1 MKQRFAARHPTDLY
15 GPESFVGAICGL
27 VCISTI
33 FVRLA
38 ASDSAWPYLA
48 PVLVGAALLPFYGPL
63 RRFGIGLLI
72 SLVALPLAVM
82 CVLFVLAIVNQF
94 S

>member
-1 MKQRFAARHPTDLY
+1 MKQRFTVRHPADLY

-27 VCISTI
+27 VCMSTI

-38 ASDSAWPYLA
+38 PSDSAWPYFA
-48 PVLVGAALLPFYGPL
+48 PLLVGAAFLPFYGPL

-72 SLVALPLAVM
+72 SLLALPLSFV
-82 CVLFVLAIVNQF
+82 CVLFILAIVSQLA
-94 S
+94 